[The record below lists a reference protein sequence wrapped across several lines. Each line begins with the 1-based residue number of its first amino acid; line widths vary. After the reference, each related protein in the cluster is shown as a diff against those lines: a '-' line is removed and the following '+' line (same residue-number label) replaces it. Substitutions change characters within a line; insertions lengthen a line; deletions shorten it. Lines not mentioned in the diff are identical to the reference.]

1 MVSWSIVMILMGIVR
16 SGKGLAIARFFLGIA
31 EGGLFPGINYM
42 LVCVLVR
49 NVVLTNAFFPER
61 RAGASHKSPF
71 FLSYSLMFQVCSA

>member
-49 NVVLTNAFFPER
+49 NVDLTNAFFLTDVLVRPTR
-61 RAGASHKSPF
+61 VLSS
-71 FLSYSLMFQVCSA
+71 LSYSLMFQVCSA